1 MGRESRKQGL
11 GLGSSWSMG
20 TMSQFG
26 KVTELWRW
34 MVTES
39 AQCVQ
44 HKLFIIVKMV
54 HFDVM
59 SLYQRSYKLKKSGCW
74 ER

>member
-1 MGRESRKQGL
+1 MESRKQGL

-26 KVTELWRW
+26 KVTELWQW

-39 AQCVQ
+39 AQCAQ
-44 HKLFIIVKMV
+44 HNRAV
-54 HFDVM
+54 HNHKDVILM
-59 SLYQRSYKLKKSGCW
+59 SCHFTRG
-74 ER
+74 RTN